1 MTPKIVRINPTVLYS
16 LGFDRPTVEALLN
29 LIRIT
34 GNESD
39 GITVPELAGTVD
51 ENDQALQAVK
61 QQVILI
67 QLSTDFLEAAPAAMP
82 PDMSLA
88 DAIQLLPPPHQQV
101 ITERMESLQ
110 SEVRQVAEQVAVLM
124 KMLQEDIGPRADQAM
139 QAADFLVTEVRQI
152 ADQQIS
158 NANLIQ
164 ELKQGTML

>member
-1 MTPKIVRINPTVLYS
+1 MNPKIVRINPTVLYS

-29 LIRIT
+29 LVRIT
-34 GNESD
+34 GNDTE
-39 GITVPELAGTVD
+39 GVTVPELSGQI
-51 ENDQALQAVK
+51 DQNSGVIK
-61 QQVILI
+61 DIQQQIVII
-67 QLSTDFLEAAPAAMP
+67 HMSTDYLEAAPVIAP

-101 ITERMESLQ
+101 ITERIESLQ
-110 SEVRQVAEQVAVLM
+110 TEVRQVAEQVAVLM

-139 QAADFLVTEVRQI
+139 QTADFLLTEVRQV

-158 NANLIQ
+158 NVNLIQ

>member
-1 MTPKIVRINPTVLYS
+1 MTTKIVRINPTVLYS
-16 LGFDRPTVEALLN
+16 LGYDRPTVEALLN

-39 GITVPELAGTVD
+39 SVTVPELAGTVD
-51 ENDQALQAVK
+51 ENDQILQEVK

-67 QLSTDFLEAAPAAMP
+67 QLSTDYLEAAPVAAP

-88 DAIQLLPPPHQQV
+88 NAIQLLPPPHQQV
-101 ITERMESLQ
+101 ITERIENLQ
-110 SEVRQVAEQVAVLM
+110 TEVRQVAEQVAVLM